1 MDCPVGTNG
10 TAVRVRLQLPMV
22 CGEQPVRSR
31 PRTSGSV
38 AASTS
43 GRGNLASTRA
53 PNSLGLG
60 HFWANAALGAGPGH
74 GAADLGQRSLV
85 VKEAA

>member
-53 PNSLGLG
+53 LASQ
-60 HFWANAALGAGPGH
+60 WANVS
-74 GAADLGQRSLV
+74 SLSTSGCSY
-85 VKEAA
+85 KM